1 MTFPRK
7 TRRKD
12 HQKRPKQVYTVG
24 HEQGKRTCFG
34 DLSVLNSVMKYWKCR
49 FKKALAPV
57 VGEVSGDTFHI
68 IVSSE
73 TAGIS

>member
-1 MTFPRK
+1 
-7 TRRKD
+7 
-12 HQKRPKQVYTVG
+12 
-24 HEQGKRTCFG
+24 
-34 DLSVLNSVMKYWKCR
+34 MKYWKCR

>member
-1 MTFPRK
+1 MKFPRK

-12 HQKRPKQVYTVG
+12 HQKRPKQVYKVG
-24 HEQGKRTCFG
+24 HELGKITCFS

-57 VGEVSGDTFHI
+57 VGEVSGDTCHI